1 VQSIGVFIR
10 AVHSI
15 GNYYGWKTSF
25 EQYPRDSLP
34 VNKIILIQLFIIWLQ
49 KRADCFHR
57 LAQNYWNK
65 FKSQKKNYSKMSAW
79 RSDYNLMPW
88 TNLTLFWEYLEMGNF
103 LRNIRIFQILN
114 YFEYNNQ
121 SDSIRFHY
129 FVCDR
134 VSPCAIV
141 RIFE

>member
-1 VQSIGVFIR
+1 
-10 AVHSI
+10 
-15 GNYYGWKTSF
+15 
-25 EQYPRDSLP
+25 
-34 VNKIILIQLFIIWLQ
+34 
-49 KRADCFHR
+49 
-57 LAQNYWNK
+57 
-65 FKSQKKNYSKMSAW
+65 MSAW